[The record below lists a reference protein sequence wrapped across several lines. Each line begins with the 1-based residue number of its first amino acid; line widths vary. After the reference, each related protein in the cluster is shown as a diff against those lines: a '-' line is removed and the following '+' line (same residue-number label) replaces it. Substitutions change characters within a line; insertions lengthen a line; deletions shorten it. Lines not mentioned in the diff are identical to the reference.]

1 MASAEWR
8 GVQDLNPMSKL
19 GRIAIPILVSAT
31 GISLAAAIGVL
42 LGNGTIPTRAI
53 SENKEINFSFTLQ
66 VMVLVVSFAAVG
78 FVYFF
83 DKASFKTFFRL
94 RASREKNE
102 WNTLG
107 PVLAVGFT
115 LGTTMYMSFAVTSQ
129 HGVINGQFWKLL
141 PLVLLFAATNAWSE
155 EIVSRFVIVAG
166 LHGKL
171 SPSVICWISSLI
183 FGVPHFFGTPSGP
196 FGALMAGLMGWLL
209 AKSMLETKSLG
220 WALFIHFLQDLVI
233 FGGGAMIIAG
243 TPS

>member
-1 MASAEWR
+1 
-8 GVQDLNPMSKL
+8 
-19 GRIAIPILVSAT
+19 
-31 GISLAAAIGVL
+31 
-42 LGNGTIPTRAI
+42 
-53 SENKEINFSFTLQ
+53 
-66 VMVLVVSFAAVG
+66 
-78 FVYFF
+78 
-83 DKASFKTFFRL
+83 
-94 RASREKNE
+94 
-102 WNTLG
+102 
-107 PVLAVGFT
+107 
-115 LGTTMYMSFAVTSQ
+115 MYMSFAVTSQ

-209 AKSMLETKSLG
+209 ARSMLETKSLG

-233 FGGGAMIIAG
+233 FGGGAVIIAG